1 MTTEFFIGMAAGL
14 AAGIVLAWLWLA
26 RQAARAATDSAAALA
41 TQDAEIARLHERV
54 AGGDRRASGLEEARL
69 AALKQLDEAR
79 EELARLQSAHADI
92 RARMEEERKAAQE
105 KLAMLGQAQKALSDA
120 FQALSAE
127 ALRANNQTFLE
138 LAKSS
143 FDKLQETAK
152 SDLTGRQKAIEM
164 LVQPLKETLTSFDQK
179 VQELEKA
186 RSEAYGGL
194 REQLKNVSATQAQ
207 LQAETGNLVKALR
220 APIVRGRWGE
230 IQLKRVVE
238 MAGMIEYCDFTQ
250 QESVTTSD
258 GRLRPDMVV
267 RLPNQKMLV
276 VDSKCPLQAYLEAL
290 EAPDEAVR
298 VLKLKEHARQVRTH
312 LQQLGAKG
320 YWEQF
325 QPTPEFVVL
334 FLPGETFF
342 SAALEQD
349 PSLIEYGVEQR
360 VILATPTTLIAL
372 LRSVAYGWRQEK
384 LAENAQQICDL
395 GKLLY
400 ERVAKFSEHL
410 RKVGVNLERAVGSY
424 NDAVGSYEGRV
435 LVSARKF
442 RELQASAGDE
452 IEALEPV
459 DTAPR
464 KLEAPEAE
472 TAARSMLST
481 EGNEGNEVCTL
492 PV

>member
-1 MTTEFFIGMAAGL
+1 MFLAFGSGILLGL
-14 AAGIVLAWLWLA
+14 LTGGVLAWLWLG
-26 RQAARAATDSAAALA
+26 RHAARIAMDAAAALA
-41 TQDAEIARLHERV
+41 AKDAELARLNERV
-54 AGGDRRASGLEEARL
+54 AGGERRAAELEDARL
-69 AALKQLDEAR
+69 AAVKRFDEAR
-79 EELARLQSAHADI
+79 EELARLQSANADI

-105 KLAMLGQAQKALSDA
+105 KMAMLGQAQKALSDA

-138 LAKSS
+138 LAKST

-152 SDLTGRQKAIEM
+152 TDLTGRQKAIEL
-164 LVQPLKETLTSFDQK
+164 LVQPLKETLTNFDQK

-238 MAGMIEYCDFTQ
+238 MAGMVEYCDFTQ
-250 QESVTTSD
+250 QESVNTED
-258 GRLRPDMVV
+258 GRLRPDLLV
-267 RLPNQKMLV
+267 RLPNHKLLV
-276 VDSKCPLQAYLEAL
+276 VDSKCPLQGYLEAL
-290 EAPDEAVR
+290 EAPDEATR
-298 VLKLKEHARQVRTH
+298 VLKLKDHARQVRTH
-312 LQQLGAKG
+312 LTQLSAKA

-325 QPTPEFVVL
+325 EPTPEFVVL

-400 ERVAKFSEHL
+400 DRIAIFTGHF
-410 RKVGVNLERAVGSY
+410 RKVGGSLNSAIESY
-424 NDAVGSYEGRV
+424 NKAVGSYETRV

-442 RELQASAGDE
+442 RDLQAAAGDE
-452 IEALEPV
+452 IEALDPI

-472 TAARSMLST
+472 SVIST
-481 EGNEGNEVCTL
+481 EGNEGNKEGQG
-492 PV
+492 

>member
-1 MTTEFFIGMAAGL
+1 MPVVEMLSCAVLGLCAGLGLAWVWSGRGAAKTAADSAAGL
-14 AAGIVLAWLWLA
+14 AS
-26 RQAARAATDSAAALA
+26 RDT
-41 TQDAEIARLHERV
+41 EIARLSERV
-54 AGGDRRASGLEEARL
+54 DAGGRRAAVLETARQT
-69 AALKQLDEAR
+69 AEMRLDDAR
-79 EELARLQSAHADI
+79 AELSRLQSANADI
-92 RARMEEERKAAQE
+92 QARTEEERKAAQE
-105 KLAMLGQAQKALSDA
+105 KIAMLGQAQKALSDA
-120 FQALSAE
+120 FQALSAD

-138 LAKSS
+138 LAKST

-152 SDLTGRQKAIEM
+152 TDLTGRHKAIEL
-164 LVQPLKETLTSFDQK
+164 LVQPLKETLTSFDKK
-179 VQELEKA
+179 VQEMEKA
-186 RSEAYGGL
+186 RGEAYGSL

-238 MAGMIEYCDFTQ
+238 MAGMVEYCDFTQ
-250 QESVTTSD
+250 QESVTTAD
-258 GRLRPDMVV
+258 GRLRPDLIV
-267 RLPNQKMLV
+267 RLPNQKQLV
-276 VDSKCPLQAYLEAL
+276 VDSKCPLQGYLEAL
-290 EAPDEAVR
+290 EAPDEATR
-298 VLKLKEHARQVRTH
+298 ILKLKDHARQVRTH
-312 LQQLGAKG
+312 LQQLSAKG

-384 LAENAQQICDL
+384 MAENAQQICDL

-400 ERVAKFSEHL
+400 ERVATFTGHF
-410 RKVGVNLERAVGSY
+410 RKVGGGLNSAIDSYNKAVGSF
-424 NDAVGSYEGRV
+424 ETRV

-442 RELQASAGDE
+442 RDLQASSGDE
-452 IEALEPV
+452 IEALPPV
-459 DTAPR
+459 DTVPR
-464 KLEAPEAE
+464 RIEA
-472 TAARSMLST
+472 T
-481 EGNEGNEVCTL
+481 ELASGDDPAQEG
-492 PV
+492 